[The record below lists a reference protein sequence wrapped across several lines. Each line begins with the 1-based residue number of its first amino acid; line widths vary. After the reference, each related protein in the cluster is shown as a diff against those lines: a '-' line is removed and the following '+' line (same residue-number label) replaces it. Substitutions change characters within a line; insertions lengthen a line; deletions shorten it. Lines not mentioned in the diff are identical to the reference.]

1 LSITYRRILV
11 IGLIGVGVG
20 AFLAGRLL
28 AENDWN
34 PTTTI
39 KFGEVFAEQ
48 NAYAEDLLGPIV
60 VAPEA
65 GHDGKFFFSQAMDP
79 FYMEPETHAV
89 YLDRPTYRAQRM
101 LYPTVA
107 SLGGLLGPTATAW
120 GLIVVNLVAMG
131 VGTAVTA
138 RLAME
143 MGLSP
148 WYGLAFL
155 LNPGLIVEI
164 HIDSAGLVATAAL
177 MAAVLAAMWNRPWA
191 TGGFMAAA
199 VLARET
205 MLLAAV
211 GLAVYFLWQKRKAPL
226 ALALPFLA
234 VGGWWAYVHWRLA
247 DGLAQDTQAIG
258 LPLVGF
264 IEAFQGWVSTP
275 DRMVDLLIGLVLLF
289 ASIAVAVRAVL
300 KPSALGLAI
309 APFAILALVMSEPVW
324 GRYFDSARTLAPVL
338 TGYALLV
345 PAAIKAD
352 RASRSTQTAV
362 RALSS

>member
-1 LSITYRRILV
+1 M
-11 IGLIGVGVG
+11 
-20 AFLAGRLL
+20 
-28 AENDWN
+28 
-34 PTTTI
+34 
-39 KFGEVFAEQ
+39 FAEQ

-60 VAPEA
+60 LAPEA

-101 LYPTVA
+101 LYPTIA

-131 VGTAVTA
+131 IGTAVTA

-211 GLAVYFLWQKRKAPL
+211 GLAVYFVWQKRKAPL

-264 IEAFQGWVSTP
+264 IEAFQGLGFNPRSDGRPP
-275 DRMVDLLIGLVLLF
+275 DRSGASVRVCRGGRQGGFEDPRPLDWLLLRSPSSPSSCRNRFGHATSTRLGLWRRFSPDTPYSCQPPSRPTGPVGTPRLR
-289 ASIAVAVRAVL
+289 SVHSP
-300 KPSALGLAI
+300 PSAAG
-309 APFAILALVMSEPVW
+309 AL
-324 GRYFDSARTLAPVL
+324 
-338 TGYALLV
+338 
-345 PAAIKAD
+345 
-352 RASRSTQTAV
+352 
-362 RALSS
+362 

>member
-1 LSITYRRILV
+1 M
-11 IGLIGVGVG
+11 
-20 AFLAGRLL
+20 F
-28 AENDWN
+28 
-34 PTTTI
+34 P
-39 KFGEVFAEQ
+39 EQ
-48 NAYAEDLLGPIV
+48 NVYAEDLLGPIV

-79 FYMEPETHAV
+79 FYLEPETHAV

-101 LYPTVA
+101 LYPTIA
-107 SLGGLLGPTATAW
+107 SLGGLLNPTATAW
-120 GLIVVNLVAMG
+120 GLIVVNLLAMG
-131 VGTAVTA
+131 IGTAITA
-138 RLAME
+138 RLALE

-155 LNPGLIVEI
+155 LNPGLFIEI

-177 MAAVLAAMWNRPWA
+177 MAAVLMAMWNRPWA
-191 TGGFMAAA
+191 TGGFLAAA

-211 GLAVYFLWQKRKAPL
+211 GLAVFFVWQKRKAPL

-247 DGLAQDTQAIG
+247 DGLSQDTQAVG

-264 IEAFQGWVSTP
+264 IEAFQVWVSTP
-275 DRMVDLLIGLVLLF
+275 DRMVDLLIGVILLF
-289 ASIAVAVRAVL
+289 ISVAVAVRAVL

-309 APFAILALVMSEPVW
+309 APFALLALLMSQPVW
-324 GRYFDSARTLAPVL
+324 ARYFDSARALAPVL

-352 RASRSTQTAV
+352 RASRNTEA
-362 RALSS
+362 RDAALST